1 MRFIGAFFEGIAFAL
16 GFFVSVLI
24 VNLTARLLA

>member
-1 MRFIGAFFEGIAFAL
+1 MGSINAFFEGIAFTL
-16 GFFVSVLI
+16 GFFVIVLV